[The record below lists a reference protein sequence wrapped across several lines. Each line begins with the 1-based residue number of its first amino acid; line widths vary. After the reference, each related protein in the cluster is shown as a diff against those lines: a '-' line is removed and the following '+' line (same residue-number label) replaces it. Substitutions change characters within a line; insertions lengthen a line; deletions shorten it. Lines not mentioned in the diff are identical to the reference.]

1 MRPIITF
8 KTHLPIE
15 YCLPIVKDILKHVA
29 KKLDISTKVHVSNLP
44 ETIVESKNRIL
55 NVLCMD
61 YESVSR
67 LETSLQLFRHLNG
80 KETFHIYLER
90 YEPQNGG
97 IVQLNYRSKFVYNIH
112 EENILAYLGTGRS
125 YLVTRKEIIKNITQT
140 FKGHF

>member
-15 YCLPIVKDILKHVA
+15 HCFPIVKDILKHVA
-29 KKLDISTKVHVSNLP
+29 KKLDISTKVHVCNLP
-44 ETIVESKNRIL
+44 ETIVKSKNRIL

-61 YESVSR
+61 YECVSR
-67 LETSLQLFRHLNG
+67 MQTSLKLFRHLNG

-90 YEPQNGG
+90 YDPQNGG

-112 EENILAYLGTGRS
+112 EENILAYLGSGRS
-125 YLVTRKEIIKNITQT
+125 CLVTRKEIIKNITQT